1 MNDTFNFGRFASYF
15 RFDLSRMWKNNTR
28 TAILLGAGSVLA
40 VLFCGIGGLLFDF
53 QWHTA
58 TDPFRFLTFAICLAV
73 LELLMAKTYGF
84 ITDRKEGS
92 DYLMIPA
99 STFEKWLSMMLVCL
113 VVIPVLFLVAYL
125 LVDGFVCAVIPA
137 SGHPLYWWFGEGIE
151 ASRTGFAELNASMHA
166 RQIPLEYSLGSIV
179 GPALISACFNY
190 LFFLLCGLLFK
201 RHKILNAIL
210 VMMAVSSVFSLIA
223 PHLLPDFA
231 ARVEGMNEVQAATFA
246 DGFFTVVTLVTGLLA
261 ALLAAG
267 CFYRI
272 RKIAH

>member
-113 VVIPVLFLVAYL
+113 VVIPVLFLVTYL

-137 SGHPLYWWFGEGIE
+137 SGRPLYWWFGEGIE
-151 ASRTGFAELNASMHA
+151 ASRSGFAELNATMHA
-166 RQIPLEYSLGSIV
+166 RQIPLEYSLGSII

>member
-1 MNDTFNFGRFASYF
+1 
-15 RFDLSRMWKNNTR
+15 
-28 TAILLGAGSVLA
+28 
-40 VLFCGIGGLLFDF
+40 
-53 QWHTA
+53 
-58 TDPFRFLTFAICLAV
+58 
-73 LELLMAKTYGF
+73 
-84 ITDRKEGS
+84 
-92 DYLMIPA
+92 
-99 STFEKWLSMMLVCL
+99 
-113 VVIPVLFLVAYL
+113 
-125 LVDGFVCAVIPA
+125 
-137 SGHPLYWWFGEGIE
+137 
-151 ASRTGFAELNASMHA
+151 MHA

-210 VMMAVSSVFSLIA
+210 VMMAVSTVFSLIA

-246 DGFFTVVTLVTGLLA
+246 DGFFTVVTLVTGLFA